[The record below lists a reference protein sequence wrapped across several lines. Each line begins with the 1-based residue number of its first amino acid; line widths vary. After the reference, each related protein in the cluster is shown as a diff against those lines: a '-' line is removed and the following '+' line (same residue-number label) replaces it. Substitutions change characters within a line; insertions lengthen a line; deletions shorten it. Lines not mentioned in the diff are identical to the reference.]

1 MSPLSPTPA
10 SRRCGARRLAPVALA
25 LLLVAAGASAQG
37 DDTWYA
43 EKYAAGDAPVRVEHL
58 WSRGSAFRS
67 DAVIAGHTITT
78 IVRGDQYII
87 IDQLL
92 GTGVSIGRAPSAAA
106 DQAAFTRPFG
116 NELEALVQAGGEFIK
131 VEDFGG
137 NRCDL
142 YRLTNAQ
149 GRREVC
155 ATKSDPKLPV
165 LLRVW
170 LRQSQRNIEARYLNW
185 RNGIEIPEAFFVPD
199 PRIQLTPISYEQYV
213 ERAAKDL
220 ELPAPPLYRE
230 LLHGNA
236 ER

>member
-1 MSPLSPTPA
+1 MDQP
-10 SRRCGARRLAPVALA
+10 
-25 LLLVAAGASAQG
+25 
-37 DDTWYA
+37 
-43 EKYAAGDAPVRVEHL
+43 
-58 WSRGSAFRS
+58 
-67 DAVIAGHTITT
+67 DAVKP
-78 IVRGDQYII
+78 V
-87 IDQLL
+87 
-92 GTGVSIGRAPSAAA
+92 
-106 DQAAFTRPFG
+106 TR
-116 NELEALVQAGGEFIK
+116 EVQAGGEFIK

-137 NRCDL
+137 NQCDL

-155 ATKSDPKLPV
+155 ATRNDLKLPV

-170 LRQSQRNIEARYLNW
+170 LRQSQRRIEARYLNW
-185 RNGIEIPEAFFVPD
+185 SQALEVPAAFFEPD
-199 PRIQLTPISYEQYV
+199 PRIQLTPIPYEQYV